1 MDRWLQCGHCNRMKC
16 SGASFDDA
24 FRLGDRPDYET
35 NIIIQFNKIVK
46 GIKKITSDF
55 FALSSALDSS
65 IFIVSSTDVCSFFNS
80 LSASVSSL
88 QDKKYNT

>member
-46 GIKKITSDF
+46 GIKK
-55 FALSSALDSS
+55 LPQ
-65 IFIVSSTDVCSFFNS
+65 IFLHF
-80 LSASVSSL
+80 LRL
-88 QDKKYNT
+88 